1 MTVGDLVGGIER
13 RQRGLDRQQEVLQQ
27 QIGALLQA
35 DWFGAVDQCQ
45 SLLDETSHTLAE
57 LNTVLL
63 RDTNQI
69 MAVLADIEQLAEN
82 SGMPDAE
89 DAVRRVSEQVDRVA
103 AWGSTR
109 QRAWSDYYQYVHRF
123 LRDVV
128 RLDPDRA
135 ISERLRNQLANWP
148 RQQFYVVVART
159 PSTLLLRESCCRS
172 VRPPVTRPRRDREVS
187 VENVLPELDLE
198 TLQARVRAAL
208 GNGHTTLT
216 EILHDVLPDIPA
228 SNRYVSVGRVA
239 LQVANESEVQSPR
252 ERDWVS
258 LMENLIVEDWLLRK
272 RR

>member
-1 MTVGDLVGGIER
+1 VAGIER
-13 RQRGLDRQQEVLQQ
+13 RQRGLDRQQEAVQE

-69 MAVLADIEQLAEN
+69 MAVLADVEQLAAAA
-82 SGMPDAE
+82 GMSEAE
-89 DAVRRVSEQVDRVA
+89 DAIRRVCEQADRVA
-103 AWGSTR
+103 AWGGAR

-135 ISERLRNQLANWP
+135 ISERLRNQLAIWQF
-148 RQQFYVVVART
+148 QQFFLVVART
-159 PSTLLLRESCCRS
+159 PSMLLLRESNSRGS
-172 VRPPVTRPRRDREVS
+172 RPPVTRPRRDREAI
-187 VENVLPELDLE
+187 VEEVLPELDLA
-198 TLQARVRAAL
+198 TLRDRVRAAL

-216 EILHDVLPDIPA
+216 EILNDVLPEVAAP
-228 SNRYVSVGRVA
+228 NRYLSIGRVA
-239 LQVANESEVQSPR
+239 LQVANESGAQSPH
-252 ERDWVS
+252 ERDWVPIV
-258 LMENLIVEDWLLRK
+258 ENLIVEDWLLRK
-272 RR
+272 ER